1 MAEPVAG
8 QTSGRGV
15 REELNGAGRRESR
28 TDGAQRTWAA
38 LVTREARDG
47 WDDATTVL
55 SLGGSTEAF

>member
-1 MAEPVAG
+1 VAESAAR
-8 QTSGRGV
+8 QTSERGV
-15 REELNGAGRRESR
+15 RAELNGVVRRESR